1 MDYKFALWLVPSGP
15 EAEALRYFMEF
26 RPRPDKPRNDKPKN
40 VKSKD
45 VKPKDDKPKRDKSDD
60 GKSKDGKSKGGKS
73 DDGKSKDGKSKDG
86 KSKHGK
92 SDDGK
97 SKDGKSKDGKSK
109 GGKSED
115 GKSKDGK
122 SKDGKSEDG
131 KSRSDKSST
140 HSISS
145 RSTSS
150 YLRPSYPRPS
160 YDRPPHFRSSHYGP
174 PHFGPPHYGPPHYG
188 QSHFGPSHFGSGPS
202 YFESGPSYFGSPHFA
217 QPHFGTPYLRSPQLP
232 HSRSRS
238 RSYPRFDAHI
248 TLATFS
254 CPYRPN
260 TFQLVPM
267 GAKTTPVHFES
278 MEVGDDYLSSLSI
291 VAQKSSELMQLRDR
305 IMDHLKANNI
315 RILPNPSF
323 PRVSLFYL
331 DESFK
336 GERLL
341 LSKQLRETGRVH
353 EIKGGEKKMSLN
365 CSVDGAGPE
374 FDAMQGFEGMEI
386 WLVDCTEGVEDWSVL
401 DRRYLKPRMPKAKV
415 YVKRGD
421 PYMNIFGSEGP
432 DPYQVREMASYIPR
446 WGEPGNSGI
455 YGPMAPYYPL
465 DPRYYT
471 HNHAQWEDP
480 RMRGNMYPS
489 QNRWGYG
496 SNMNAYR
503 ELEGYF

>member
-1 MDYKFALWLVPSGP
+1 MDYKFALWLVPSGE
-15 EAEALRYFMEF
+15 EAEALRYLMEF
-26 RPRPDKPRNDKPKN
+26 RPRPPDKPRNDKPKN

-45 VKPKDDKPKRDKSDD
+45 IKPKDDKPKRDKSGDSKPKDGKPKDGKSED
-60 GKSKDGKSKGGKS
+60 GKSKDGKSKDGKS

-86 KSKHGK
+86 KSK
-92 SDDGK
+92 D
-97 SKDGKSKDGKSK
+97 
-109 GGKSED
+109 GKSED

-131 KSRSDKSST
+131 KSKSNKSST

-160 YDRPPHFRSSHYGP
+160 YHRPSHFRPPHFGSSYFGAPHFGSPPFGSPYFEPPYFESPYFEQPHFGP
-174 PHFGPPHYGPPHYG
+174 PHFGPPH
-188 QSHFGPSHFGSGPS
+188 
-202 YFESGPSYFGSPHFA
+202 FGSPYFER
-217 QPHFGTPYLRSPQLP
+217 PRLRLP
-232 HSRSRS
+232 HSRSHS
-238 RSYPRFDAHI
+238 RSYPRFEPHI
-248 TLATFS
+248 TLVTFS

-278 MEVGDDYLSSLSI
+278 MQVGDDFLSSLSI
-291 VAQKSSELMQLRDR
+291 VVQKSSELMQLRDR

-315 RILPNPSF
+315 RVLPNPSF
-323 PRVSLFYL
+323 PHMSLFYL

-336 GERLL
+336 GERALL
-341 LSKQLRETGRVH
+341 GKQLRETGRVH
-353 EIKGGEKKMSLN
+353 EKIGGEKKLSLN
-365 CSVDGAGPE
+365 CGVDGAGPA
-374 FDAMQGFEGMEI
+374 FDAMVGFEGMEI
-386 WLVDCTEGVEDWSVL
+386 WLVDCTEGVEDWTVL

-446 WGEPGNSGI
+446 WGEPGHSGI
-455 YGPMAPYYPL
+455 YGPMAPYLPL
-465 DPRYYT
+465 DPR
-471 HNHAQWEDP
+471 
-480 RMRGNMYPS
+480 
-489 QNRWGYG
+489 
-496 SNMNAYR
+496 
-503 ELEGYF
+503 